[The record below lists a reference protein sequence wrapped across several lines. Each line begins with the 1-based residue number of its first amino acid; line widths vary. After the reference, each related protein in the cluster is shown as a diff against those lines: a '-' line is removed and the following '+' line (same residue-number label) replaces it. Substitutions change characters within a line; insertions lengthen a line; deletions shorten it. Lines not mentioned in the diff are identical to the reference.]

1 MRLHAFCLGLVLAV
15 LTPFAAFAQTFETPE
30 AMLEA
35 LYAPYLRDE
44 SVSDYTPFFSDHLNG
59 LYQTDSEKAG
69 GEVGAIGFDAIIA
82 GQDYKITEFGIGET
96 EIDGD
101 TAEIIVTF
109 NNFDEPQTLRYSLVR
124 ENDSWKV
131 DDIESRTPDFEWQL
145 SQIFADA
152 VY

>member
-15 LTPFAAFAQTFETPE
+15 LTPFAALAQTFETPE

-44 SVSDYTPFFSDHLNG
+44 TGSDYTPFFSDHLNG

-69 GEVGAIGFDAIIA
+69 GEVGAIGFDAVIA
-82 GQDYKITEFGIGET
+82 GQDYKITELNIGEM

-101 TAEIIVTF
+101 TAETIVTF
-109 NNFDEPQTLRYSLVR
+109 NNFDEPQTLRYSLIKQD
-124 ENDSWKV
+124 DSWKV
-131 DDIESRTPDFEWQL
+131 DDIESLTPGFEWQL
-145 SQIFADA
+145 SQIFAEA